1 MVLHADTD
9 LMRSLEVFFDEPTQ
23 NSFKQVVEKLK
34 MISLFSRHCSRRKL
48 TKLNIN
54 RQAMV
59 VIATEP
65 LLPSGYVTTLMAR
78 R

>member
-9 LMRSLEVFFDEPTQ
+9 LKRNLEIFFDELTQ

-34 MISLFSRHCSRRKL
+34 MLSSFSRHCSRREL

-54 RQAMV
+54 RHAEV

-65 LLPSGYVTTLMAR
+65 LPPSGYVMTLMAR